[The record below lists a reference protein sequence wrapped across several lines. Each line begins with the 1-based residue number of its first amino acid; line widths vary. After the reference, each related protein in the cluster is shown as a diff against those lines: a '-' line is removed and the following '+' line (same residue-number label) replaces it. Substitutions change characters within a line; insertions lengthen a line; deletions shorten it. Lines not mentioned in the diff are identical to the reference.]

1 MFSKGIGSF
10 LIRTCS
16 CGSSSQAPCAGS
28 LRIACCCREGT
39 TRASF
44 GIIGSASGFG
54 LGSKRT
60 AGTLPIAA
68 VGLGFERAA
77 APLTI

>member
-1 MFSKGIGSF
+1 MFSKGIGSS

-28 LRIACCCREGT
+28 LQIACCCRAAT

-44 GIIGSASGFG
+44 GIVGSASGSA
-54 LGSKRT
+54 LGSRRT

-68 VGLGFERAA
+68 AGSGFERAA
-77 APLTI
+77 AQLAI